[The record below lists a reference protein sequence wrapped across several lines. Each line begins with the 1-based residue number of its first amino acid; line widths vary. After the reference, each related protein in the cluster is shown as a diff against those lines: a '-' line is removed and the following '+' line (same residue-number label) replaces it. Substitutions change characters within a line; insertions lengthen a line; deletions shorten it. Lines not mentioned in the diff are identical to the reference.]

1 MGGEVKAA
9 QNSILLVDNSPLR
22 RAALHSF
29 LLGWLKNSDTSVLDF
44 DVPDA
49 SDHLEVDDAQQLIL
63 LSVGGSSLE
72 DTQNKQSV
80 RMLRGVAPDIPLAI
94 IGEREDADETL
105 AALRLGAAAYLPTSL
120 DTEFA
125 VHCLD
130 FLKHGGSYFP
140 PMALQAAVERYSGE
154 TGGPGN
160 RGRNPSPG
168 KESDGAGKS
177 TSGRQ
182 KKESAGAIDIHTE
195 KLRRDND
202 EPSARAVGVT
212 ALRNGRAILEPR
224 IFHPCERERGAIE
237 RVEARAVKAQPA
249 ETAPAR
255 METAE
260 VNRAAQEREPEPA
273 PAPEAKEALTPA
285 ETRMKEQIASLTSR
299 QQEVLRLL
307 MKGAANKQ
315 IARKL
320 SMTESTVK
328 VHVHQIIK
336 KFGVN
341 NRTEVVA
348 ELYQGSN
355 VLEKLT

>member
-1 MGGEVKAA
+1 MKAA
-9 QNSILLVDNSPLR
+9 KNSVLLVDNSPLR

-29 LLGWLKNSDTSVLDF
+29 LLGWLINSETEVLDF

-49 SDHLEVDDAQQLIL
+49 SDHLEVDDGQQLIL

-80 RMLRGVAPDIPLAI
+80 RMLRGVAPDTPLAI

-120 DTEFA
+120 DTDFA
-125 VHCLD
+125 VHCLN
-130 FLKHGGSYFP
+130 FLRHGGSYFP
-140 PMALQAAVERYSGE
+140 PTALQAAVERYSGDS
-154 TGGPGN
+154 GGSGEPARTPAPKSDAN
-160 RGRNPSPG
+160 RA
-168 KESDGAGKS
+168 AGPVK
-177 TSGRQ
+177 
-182 KKESAGAIDIHTE
+182 
-195 KLRRDND
+195 RR
-202 EPSARAVGVT
+202 P
-212 ALRNGRAILEPR
+212 
-224 IFHPCERERGAIE
+224 
-237 RVEARAVKAQPA
+237 KQ
-249 ETAPAR
+249 ETAPTTFDVHAQRLRDAPEGPMNAAR
-255 METAE
+255 SDLNIPCQRQKTDRIPVWRASENSLPERPCAARKDELRDALEDEFDDIAE
-260 VNRAAQEREPEPA
+260 EEEALEIEPA
-273 PAPEAKEALTPA
+273 PCSLTPA
-285 ETRMKEQIASLTSR
+285 ESKLKHEISTLTNR

-307 MKGAANKQ
+307 IKGAANKQ

-348 ELYQGSN
+348 KLYQAAPTAELIS
-355 VLEKLT
+355 